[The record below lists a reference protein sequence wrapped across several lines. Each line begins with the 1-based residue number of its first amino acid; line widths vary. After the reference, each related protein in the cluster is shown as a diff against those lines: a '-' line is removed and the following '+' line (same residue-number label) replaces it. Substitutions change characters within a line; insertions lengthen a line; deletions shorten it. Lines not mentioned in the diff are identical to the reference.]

1 MTTAAPPTDAKSA
14 VDDAVNQPAEPST
27 ASPSQGAVTPPPAEP
42 NRETRR
48 AEAKAA
54 KKEATSTKKKVAT
67 FEDLRAKKRRRSS
80 VEINLYDEDGE
91 PETLSI
97 TIQAISSVE
106 YDKMIAECPPTAVQ
120 RARNDV
126 YNMDEFAPQ
135 LISACSIN
143 PKMTFE
149 QVKELYESDEWST
162 GEIGNLFWACSN
174 LCTAGMNI
182 PFTVAG

>member
-27 ASPSQGAVTPPPAEP
+27 AAPSQGAVTPPAAEP

-48 AEAKAA
+48 AGAKAE
-54 KKEATSTKKKVAT
+54 KKEASKKKIAT
-67 FEDLRAKKRRRSS
+67 FEDLRRKKRRKSS

-91 PETLSI
+91 PETLTVI
-97 TIQAISSVE
+97 IQAISSVE
-106 YDKMIAECPPTAVQ
+106 YDKMIADCPPNAVQ

-135 LISACSIN
+135 LISACSVN
-143 PKMTFE
+143 PRMTFE
-149 QVKELYESDEWST
+149 EVKELYQSDEWAT